1 MPKPSATRSF
11 WAGINVIGNNVLDAV
26 RGVMTCEP
34 DYLVMGMSSV
44 TFNGGAAGANKFVE
58 TVEKEAG
65 VRISVGSH
73 SSTAAL

>member
-1 MPKPSATRSF
+1 M
-11 WAGINVIGNNVLDAV
+11 AGINVIGNNVLDAV

-44 TFNGGAAGANKFVE
+44 TFNGGAAGADKFVE